1 MSSGPLSTSGCQT
14 PVPGPSG
21 ETLLQTDRNRDS
33 PARQTVNNR
42 WSTSSSPGTS
52 GLNGRAGLERTVT
65 ISSSN
70 SLVSS
75 QTTLVDIEPTTSYQA
90 SNASSDSIGR
100 SNRKGSSKETV
111 VKKTQV
117 EKEKKHHYHRNSH
130 KHKCKRKKS
139 KRSL

>member
-1 MSSGPLSTSGCQT
+1 MSSGLLSTSGCQT

-42 WSTSSSPGTS
+42 WSPSSS
-52 GLNGRAGLERTVT
+52 LERTVT

-70 SLVSS
+70 SSVSS
-75 QTTLVDIEPTTSYQA
+75 QTTLVDIEPTTNYQA

-100 SNRKGSSKETV
+100 SNRKRSSKETV
-111 VKKTQV
+111 VEKTQV
-117 EKEKKHHYHRNSH
+117 EKEKKHHHRNSH
-130 KHKCKRKKS
+130 KHKHRRKKS